1 MCIFV
6 VELTVVDGAGLIPHI
21 SSRTGVPSLTKN
33 SFFKLKKKLKLNIQT
48 MDEQYRILMSF
59 MGD

>member
-21 SSRTGVPSLTKN
+21 SSQTGVPSLTK
-33 SFFKLKKKLKLNIQT
+33 KLILQTKKKTKTKHSN
-48 MDEQYRILMSF
+48 S
-59 MGD
+59 G